1 MGHDARMKNPDAV
14 LYGIPNCDT
23 VRKARAWCDAHA
35 VGYQFHDLKKN
46 GVPRAE
52 LDQWLQALGS
62 EALVNKRGTTWR
74 QLDDEARTAINDGQG
89 IAEVLQAH
97 PSLIKRPVVDW
108 GEGCAPRYT
117 VGFDEALWK
126 RLRP

>member
-1 MGHDARMKNPDAV
+1 MGHDARMQNPDAV
-14 LYGIPNCDT
+14 LYGIPHCDT
-23 VRKARAWCDAHA
+23 VRKARAWCEAHG
-35 VGYQFHDLKKN
+35 VGYQFHDFKKN

-52 LDQWLQALGS
+52 LDQWLQALGAQ
-62 EALVNKRGTTWR
+62 ALVNKRGTTWR
-74 QLDDEARTAINDGQG
+74 QLDDDARTAISDGQG

-108 GEGCAPRYT
+108 GEASAPRYT
-117 VGFDEALWK
+117 AGFDKAFWE